1 MCRSWDPSPPEQ
13 DLEETD
19 QAKTELISVAVVENE
34 QKVPFHCFFQF
45 INLFIFVIKA
55 GEVHVDSG
63 SLFTDEDVPST
74 SSQSRKVN
82 KDKEVTLLLS
92 MWHSIFKN

>member
-13 DLEETD
+13 DLEGTD

-34 QKVPFHCFFQF
+34 QKVPFQYLFLC
-45 INLFIFVIKA
+45 INLFIFVKA
-55 GEVHVDSG
+55 EEVHFDSG

-74 SSQSRKVN
+74 YS
-82 KDKEVTLLLS
+82 
-92 MWHSIFKN
+92 